1 MTLSFTLSQGVIT
14 TDLPAFI
21 VGIINVTEDSFWEGS
36 RLRTMRKKSGLEF
49 SNDANFA
56 VDCALD
62 MVESGVDIID
72 IGAESSRPGSS
83 YIDEEEEIAR
93 LVPIIQA
100 IRKVSAVPIS
110 IDTRKKSVMQAA
122 FEVGASMCND
132 ISALQDDTSLASF
145 VANKDLPIILMHK
158 KGDPKTMQDK
168 PVYEDVVEEVS
179 SYLLER
185 ALVAQRYGVK
195 KERIILDPGIGFGK
209 TYEDNLMLMRNIK
222 SLSNLGY
229 PVMMAL
235 SRKSSIGQMTG
246 KSVEHRLAGSLAAN
260 LLSVFQ
266 GASFVRVHD
275 VAETR
280 DVLAVL
286 KEFYPDGVF

>member
-1 MTLSFTLSQGVIT
+1 
-14 TDLPAFI
+14 
-21 VGIINVTEDSFWEGS
+21 
-36 RLRTMRKKSGLEF
+36 
-49 SNDANFA
+49 
-56 VDCALD
+56 
-62 MVESGVDIID
+62 
-72 IGAESSRPGSS
+72 
-83 YIDEEEEIAR
+83 
-93 LVPIIQA
+93 
-100 IRKVSAVPIS
+100 
-110 IDTRKKSVMQAA
+110 
-122 FEVGASMCND
+122 MCND

-222 SLSNLGY
+222 SLTNLGY